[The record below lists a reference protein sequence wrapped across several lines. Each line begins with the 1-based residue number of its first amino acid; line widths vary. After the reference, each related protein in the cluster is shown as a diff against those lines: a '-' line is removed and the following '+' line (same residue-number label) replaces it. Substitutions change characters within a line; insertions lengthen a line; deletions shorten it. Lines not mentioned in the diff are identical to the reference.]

1 MWRLPVSE
9 LDTTLRQLASL
20 PVPSGLYLIDNA
32 VIAGFAAQRREASFG
47 KRATALAGAF
57 SLLLGLSAGGL
68 VAGPPAQAEVIA
80 PFASD
85 NPLAPSNLLDVHP

>member
-1 MWRLPVSE
+1 MSD
-9 LDTTLRQLASL
+9 LDSSLRQLASL
-20 PVPSGLYLIDNA
+20 PVPAGLDLIDDA

-47 KRATALAGAF
+47 KRATVLAGAF
-57 SLLLGLSAGGL
+57 ALLLGLTTGGL
-68 VAGPPAQAEVIA
+68 VTERPAQAQAVA